1 MFNQFVWNN
10 YKESNEG
17 KIAIENFYN
26 LTNIQKLIPDN
37 YFLTADEV
45 LIVADDFLN
54 FSNFT
59 SKNSTITTKEQAQN
73 LFLEFY
79 HNGITIEY
87 DDGIDELNEDDT
99 WYIDYIIPISLWLY
113 QVNPNFFK
121 PYFFV
126 HKFKELTKITDA
138 FGIHFPEIPKKSDKK
153 SRFFYYWDICQA
165 FYEFEKEHRLS
176 PNELCAFLYDFCP
189 KFFSDTNKCD
199 YLPKPTQIWLVG
211 ANKIDFEFLDNFDNS
226 NPRFWQ
232 GNLET
237 RKGDIIIMYCL
248 SPRSHIHSV
257 WRATTDGIADP
268 FFHYYSEIY
277 INHGLKIS
285 PISLNALKLDDHF
298 SQNKLVRKNFQGV
311 NGFSWSYADYEKLL
325 ELISNNNDN
334 INNLPKIAFYENEL
348 DNEIKNE
355 RDVELFLLEP
365 FLKQIGFNDNDW
377 TRQLT
382 VKMGRGEKVYPDYVF
397 LSNNEKNF
405 EQASMIIEAKFLI
418 KNNKEL
424 ELAFRQVWSYGMR
437 LSAKL
442 LIIVDKN
449 FIWIYQKQ
457 NTGFDRTIYQKYAWQ
472 ELKNPDT
479 FNSIKTIFLKLKGK
493 K

>member
-1 MFNQFVWNN
+1 M
-10 YKESNEG
+10 
-17 KIAIENFYN
+17 
-26 LTNIQKLIPDN
+26 
-37 YFLTADEV
+37 
-45 LIVADDFLN
+45 
-54 FSNFT
+54 
-59 SKNSTITTKEQAQN
+59 
-73 LFLEFY
+73 
-79 HNGITIEY
+79 
-87 DDGIDELNEDDT
+87 
-99 WYIDYIIPISLWLY
+99 
-113 QVNPNFFK
+113 
-121 PYFFV
+121 
-126 HKFKELTKITDA
+126 
-138 FGIHFPEIPKKSDKK
+138 
-153 SRFFYYWDICQA
+153 
-165 FYEFEKEHRLS
+165 
-176 PNELCAFLYDFCP
+176 
-189 KFFSDTNKCD
+189 
-199 YLPKPTQIWLVG
+199 
-211 ANKIDFEFLDNFDNS
+211 
-226 NPRFWQ
+226 
-232 GNLET
+232 
-237 RKGDIIIMYCL
+237 
-248 SPRSHIHSV
+248 
-257 WRATTDGIADP
+257 
-268 FFHYYSEIY
+268 
-277 INHGLKIS
+277 
-285 PISLNALKLDDHF
+285 
-298 SQNKLVRKNFQGV
+298 VRKNFQGV

-418 KNNKEL
+418 KNNKDL

>member
-26 LTNIQKLIPDN
+26 LTDIQKLIPDN

-79 HNGITIEY
+79 HNGIIIEY

-138 FGIHFPEIPKKSDKK
+138 FGIHLPEIPKKSDKK

-189 KFFSDTNKCD
+189 KFFSDTNECD

-257 WRATTDGIADP
+257 WCATTDGIADP

-285 PISLNALKLDDHF
+285 PISLNTLKLDDYF
-298 SQNKLVRKNFQGV
+298 SQNKLVKKNFQGV

-418 KNNKEL
+418 KNNKDL

-437 LSAKL
+437 LSAKI